1 MGEAPKDLSIARGTT
16 GLGGPGCYS
25 FGKGT
30 GQQGTETQG
39 MEMGFGFAPP
49 VFQNLG
55 LVQATGSGAEETGA
69 QGLWASL
76 TAGTGMSSFGLAPLA
91 TGNQVLGTTSA
102 LGATAS
108 RGPGQWANPT
118 TRTGIS
124 GFGLAQ
130 PATGNQGFGQATAL
144 GATAT
149 EKNVWYKAG
158 RACGVGICSKWKT
171 AASRGWNKILWRRMG
186 GVPRGISHVVSSWW
200 SPEPPVPPPPGLVL
214 INSWVYSLR

>member
-1 MGEAPKDLSIARGTT
+1 M
-16 GLGGPGCYS
+16 
-25 FGKGT
+25 
-30 GQQGTETQG
+30 
-39 MEMGFGFAPP
+39 
-49 VFQNLG
+49 
-55 LVQATGSGAEETGA
+55 SGAAETGA

-108 RGPGQWANPT
+108 KGPGQWANPT

-130 PATGNQGFGQATAL
+130 PATGNQGFGQATAS

-149 EKNVWYKAG
+149 EKMYGTRPAEPAVWAFVQSG
-158 RACGVGICSKWKT
+158 R
-171 AASRGWNKILWRRMG
+171 RRHPG
-186 GVPRGISHVVSSWW
+186 GGTKYSGGEWV
-200 SPEPPVPPPPGLVL
+200 ECPGE
-214 INSWVYSLR
+214 SAMW